1 MNLRVTCFHLM
12 VRLDYGASR
21 KPPKNT
27 LKKFFAMVT
36 LHDFMSFLTL
46 KYLLIFFILMIMFL

>member
-1 MNLRVTCFHLM
+1 M
-12 VRLDYGASR
+12 VRLDYGALR
-21 KPPKNT
+21 KLPKNT

>member
-21 KPPKNT
+21 KPPKNMIEFSSYLV
-27 LKKFFAMVT
+27 LKTVIRSVFD
-36 LHDFMSFLTL
+36 LSFCN
-46 KYLLIFFILMIMFL
+46 